1 MSTGVWLC
9 QLPDGIKKSDILVD
23 SGKALWRNSG
33 QFEYALLPTVP
44 LSSDFGWEWNIINE
58 SQMRR
63 RYWQFAVGVFLD
75 SDSRLKNKGSNF
87 IELILKKP

>member
-1 MSTGVWLC
+1 MSNTFHPMSTGVWLC

-23 SGKALWRNSG
+23 SW
-33 QFEYALLPTVP
+33 LPIVP
-44 LSSDFGWEWNIINE
+44 DSDPEWEWNIINE

-75 SDSRLKNKGSNF
+75 SDSRLKNKGSKF
-87 IELILKKP
+87 IELILKK